1 VNYPLL
7 AKSLNIYNSNGALRL
22 FEKKMYN
29 LAASFDSQLSPVAP
43 FLFYLVIGIII
54 FVETGLLIGFFLP
67 GDSLLF
73 SAGLVVS
80 AREDINIVFLILVI
94 FMAAFVGDQVGY
106 VIGRKLGRPYLER
119 KNSPR
124 MQKMLARSERFYE
137 RYGWWSVVIARYIPW
152 VRTFVPPIA
161 GTVRMNYYKFLSANA
176 LGAFLWGVGITLAGF
191 YSGSISWV
199 KDISYFLAAFFI
211 TGSIVSALI
220 NYRRDRRD

>member
-1 VNYPLL
+1 M
-7 AKSLNIYNSNGALRL
+7 SN
-22 FEKKMYN
+22 F
-29 LAASFDSQLSPVAP
+29 AATFDTQLSPVAP

-54 FVETGLLIGFFLP
+54 FIETGLLIGFFLP

-73 SAGLVVS
+73 SAGLVAS
-80 AREDINIVFLILVI
+80 ARDDVNIVILISVI
-94 FMAAFVGDQVGY
+94 FLAAFIGDQVGY

-161 GTVRMNYYKFLSANA
+161 GTVKMNYYKFLSANA
-176 LGAFLWGVGITLAGF
+176 LGALLWGAGITLAGF

-199 KDISYFLAAFFI
+199 KDISYALAAFFI
-211 TGSIVSALI
+211 TASLISALM
-220 NYRRDRRD
+220 NYLREKRD